1 MAKIYRR
8 LRITLYVVL
17 PPSTPRIIQE
27 LDFHLKV
34 SSSLKLWRGTP
45 ISVCGGGGKN
55 MRRVAKVIFRY
66 RWWMEPR

>member
-17 PPSTPRIIQE
+17 PPSMSSIPRIIQD

-34 SSSLKLWRGTP
+34 SSS
-45 ISVCGGGGKN
+45 
-55 MRRVAKVIFRY
+55 
-66 RWWMEPR
+66 